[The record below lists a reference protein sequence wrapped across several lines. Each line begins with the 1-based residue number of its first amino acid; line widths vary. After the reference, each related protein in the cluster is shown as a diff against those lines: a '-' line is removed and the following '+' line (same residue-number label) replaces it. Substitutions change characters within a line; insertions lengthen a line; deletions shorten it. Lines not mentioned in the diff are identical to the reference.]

1 MKVSDILKR
10 AGVYLSLSE
19 TESLPTLSETD
30 ARAQTECNTLLF
42 CLNEVLSEL
51 ATDYFPQI
59 IEEEYQLVSGKIN
72 FDELSKS
79 INKLHAVKNSR
90 NEYLKFTLNCQS
102 ATVETGQ
109 RKVIVR
115 YSYLPSTLSA
125 YTADID
131 FEALGVTSRLI
142 ALGVATEYCLYKGK
156 LSEANMFDARYRDA
170 IKAAL
175 TPARSLSI
183 KPRTW

>member
-1 MKVSDILKR
+1 MKAYEILKR

-19 TESLPTLSETD
+19 TENLPTISESDT
-30 ARAQTECNTLLF
+30 RAQTECNTLLF

-90 NEYLKFTLNCQS
+90 NEYLKFTLNNQS
-102 ATVETGQ
+102 AVVETGQ

-115 YSYLPSTLSA
+115 YSYLPNTLSSFLD
-125 YTADID
+125 DID
-131 FEALGVTSRLI
+131 FEALGVTTRLI

-156 LSEANMFDARYRDA
+156 LNEANMFETRYHDA
-170 IKAAL
+170 IKAGL
-175 TPARSLSI
+175 TPTRSLSI
-183 KPRTW
+183 KPRVW